1 MSDNKAGG
9 LSPAEALSGI
19 LKAVDEPDAEFLVK
33 HADELTRFA
42 TGIVGPADAPDVV
55 WGAFL
60 RCMASKRWPTV
71 ADRQA
76 YLYRAVL
83 NEALATRRSLVRRR
97 QRERS
102 AAVAEPA
109 PDDTPSPE
117 VLEALGHLSVRQRA
131 VIVLTYWKDLDPASV
146 AALLGI
152 SEGAVR
158 RHLARARAHLKEYLD
173 DQA

>member
-1 MSDNKAGG
+1 
-9 LSPAEALSGI
+9 
-19 LKAVDEPDAEFLVK
+19 VDDQDAEFLEK

-42 TGIVGPADAPDVV
+42 TAVVGPSEAPDVV
-55 WGAFL
+55 SEAFL
-60 RCMASKRWPTV
+60 HCVVSRRWPTLS
-71 ADRQA
+71 DRRA

-83 NEALATRRSLVRRR
+83 NEALANRRSLTRRR
-97 QRERS
+97 QRDRHAILSEHVS
-102 AAVAEPA
+102 DYA
-109 PDDTPSPE
+109 PSHE
-117 VLEALGHLSVRQRA
+117 VLDAVRRLSVRQRA
-131 VIVLTYWKDLDPASV
+131 VVVLTYWQDLVPASV